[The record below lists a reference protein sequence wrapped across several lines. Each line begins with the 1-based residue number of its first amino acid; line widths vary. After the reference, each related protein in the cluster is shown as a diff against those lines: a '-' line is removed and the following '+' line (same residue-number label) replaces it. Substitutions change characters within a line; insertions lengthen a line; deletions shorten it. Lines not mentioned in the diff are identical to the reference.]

1 MTPYLKG
8 NVAGECP
15 RCEGAGKVPDK
26 ASPHLM
32 KRCPTCRGRRIV
44 GKTKDQVIAET
55 LGREWVS
62 PETNP
67 ERQRHV

>member
-15 RCEGAGKVPDK
+15 LCEGRWGWWDEARDDGWR
-26 ASPHLM
+26 
-32 KRCPTCRGRRIV
+32 RCPTCRGRTIV